1 MVMQESRLKV
11 ADNSGPRELLVIRV
25 MGGSKVKYGNIGDIV
40 VGTVKKAIPNS
51 NIPEGKV
58 VKAVIVRSVEGVRRK
73 DGSYIKFDDNACVL
87 IKDDKSPIGTR
98 VLGPVA
104 RELRDKDFM
113 KIVSLENEVIIISGK
128 DKGKEG
134 KIIKTLRKED
144 RVVVEGINIVKKH
157 LKPRYT
163 NETGTIQETEAPIH
177 VSNVKKVEEKVKSA
191 KTSKKKAS

>member
-1 MVMQESRLKV
+1 M
-11 ADNSGPRELLVIRV
+11 
-25 MGGSKVKYGNIGDIV
+25 KVKVGDQ
-40 VGTVKKAIPNS
+40 VK
-51 NIPEGKV
+51 
-58 VKAVIVRSVEGVRRK
+58 
-73 DGSYIKFDDNACVL
+73 
-87 IKDDKSPIGTR
+87 
-98 VLGPVA
+98 
-104 RELRDKDFM
+104 
-113 KIVSLENEVIIISGK
+113 IIAGK
-128 DKGKEG
+128 DTGKEG